1 MNSTIFN
8 KFKTNKNEENAKY
21 MKAYLK
27 DKFEFLGIKAPLR
40 KELQKDILSNIDKKA
55 PIDKDL
61 VIFLWNQEY
70 REFQYLAIDY
80 LIKKKKML
88 EKEDIEFLEELIIT
102 KSWWDTVDLIDSHLV
117 GEICKMHPELIESHI
132 LNWSKSENLWLR
144 RTSILYQLKYKEK
157 VDIDVLSNVICS
169 NLNDTDFFI
178 KKAIGWILREYSKTN
193 TLWVKDFVENHN
205 LSPLS
210 KREAS
215 KYLN

>member
-8 KFKTNKNEENAKY
+8 KFKTHENEENAKY
-21 MKAYLK
+21 MKSYLK

-61 VIFLWNQEY
+61 VTFLWNQDY

-80 LIKKKKML
+80 LIKKKKIL
-88 EKEDIEFLEELIIT
+88 QKEDMEFLEELITT

-117 GEICKMHPELIESHI
+117 GEICKMYPELIESHI

-144 RTSILYQLKYKEK
+144 RTSILYQLKYKEE
-157 VDIDVLSNVICS
+157 VDVNVLSNVICS
-169 NLNDTDFFI
+169 NLSDTDFFI
-178 KKAIGWILREYSKTN
+178 KKAIGWVLREYSKTN
-193 TLWVKDFVENHN
+193 PLWVKEFVENHN